1 MESLLIIRLSSLGD
15 IIHTLPAL
23 SVLRQNFPAAK
34 IYWATQK
41 AGKEILDLVPG
52 IDEIIVWQ
60 DNLLG
65 KLLKIRNKKIEVAI
79 DFQGLLKSAF
89 LAFISGAKRRIG
101 FNRQNLKEPLA
112 RFFYTEVSSAINEFN
127 HHVIYKNL
135 KLLELVGLKIE
146 WSPASLN
153 FPLVIPEAIKERV
166 KIKLTEA
173 GVADGRP
180 LLLFNVGAS
189 WESKRLPAS
198 FWIEVIKMTQKV
210 LNQDFQFCLLWGN
223 QEELNLATEI
233 HLQTNIP
240 VLPFLDIKE
249 VIALIKLTFLLV
261 SGDTFALQ
269 VASALNI
276 PVVGLFGPTSPT
288 RNGPFRSH
296 DVSVFSSVDCS
307 PCYRRRC
314 SRPRC
319 WEAIS
324 SQQVSSAIINRLK
337 NHDRA

>member
-1 MESLLIIRLSSLGD
+1 MENLLIIRLSSLGD

-23 SVLRQNFPAAK
+23 SILRQNFPAAR

-41 AGKEILDLVPG
+41 AGKEILDLVSG

-60 DNLLG
+60 ENLFSES
-65 KLLKIRNKKIEVAI
+65 LKIRNKKIEVAI
-79 DFQGLLKSAF
+79 DFQGLIKSAF

-112 RFFYTEVSSAINEFN
+112 RFFYTEISSAINEFD

-135 KLLELVGLKIE
+135 KLLELVGLKTE
-146 WSPASLN
+146 WAPDFLN
-153 FPLVIPEAIKERV
+153 FPLAVPEEIKERV
-166 KIKLTEA
+166 KAKLTAA
-173 GVADGRP
+173 GVVDSRP
-180 LLLFNVGAS
+180 ILLFNVGAS
-189 WESKRLPAS
+189 WESKRLPVA
-198 FWIEVIKMTQKV
+198 FWIEVIRMARKE
-210 LNQDFQFCLLWGN
+210 LSQDFHFFLLWGN
-223 QEELNLATEI
+223 QEELNLATKI
-233 HLQTNIP
+233 QVQTDIP
-240 VLPFLDIKE
+240 ILPFLNIKE
-249 VIALIKLTFLLV
+249 VIALISLTFLLV

-276 PVVGLFGPTSPT
+276 PVVALFGPTSPT

-296 DVSVFSSVDCS
+296 DAIIFGSVDCS
-307 PCYRRRC
+307 PCYHRRC

-324 SQQVSSAIINRLK
+324 PQRVTSAIINRFK
-337 NHDRA
+337 NYGRV

>member
-23 SVLRQNFPAAK
+23 SILRQNFPGAK

-41 AGKEILDLVPG
+41 AGKEILDLVSG
-52 IDEIIVWQ
+52 IDETIVLQ
-60 DNLLG
+60 KNLLG
-65 KLLKIRNKKIEVAI
+65 KSLKIRNKKIEVAL

-89 LAFISGAKRRIG
+89 LAFLSGAKRRIG

-112 RFFYTEVSSAINEFN
+112 RLFYTETPSALNEFD

-135 KLLELVGLKIE
+135 KLLELVGLKTE
-146 WSPASLN
+146 WTPAFLN
-153 FPLVIPEAIKERV
+153 FPLVVPEEIKERV
-166 KIKLTEA
+166 KTKLAEA
-173 GVADGRP
+173 GVDPSRP
-180 LLLFNVGAS
+180 ILLFNVGAS
-189 WESKRLPAS
+189 WESKRLPAA
-198 FWIEVIKMTQKV
+198 FWIEVIKATEKE

-223 QEELNLATEI
+223 EEELNLAHKI
-233 HLQTNIP
+233 HLQTKILI
-240 VLPFLDIKE
+240 LPFLDIKE
-249 VIALIKLTFLLV
+249 VMALISLTFLLV

-276 PVVGLFGPTSPT
+276 PVVGLFGPTSPI
-288 RNGPFRSH
+288 RNGPFHSH
-296 DVSVFSSVDCS
+296 DAIIYGSVDCS

-324 SQQVSSAIINRLK
+324 PRQVSSAIISRLK
-337 NHDRA
+337 HHG